1 MLDTINRK
9 VLEAKEHLQSKVSRV
24 PTVSRSIDIP
34 SIPCGQ
40 SYGYHINEDGSI
52 LKHFPPA
59 SDNILGPA
67 YYKPQ
72 FDCSNTTLKYK
83 GIHFGN
89 SLRRLE
95 LPIKSGPGPGQ
106 YDIVQKK
113 TPHYENINIKKDQLQ
128 NCSYLPQFYEVI
140 ILQEEKKGVPGPGK
154 YNITSQFQKI
164 ESMIPNVNVASPAFL
179 SQSQVMFYS
188 YFPIE
193 YKRYNVKLA
202 TSGV

>member
-140 ILQEEKKGVPGPGK
+140 ILQEEKKAG
-154 YNITSQFQKI
+154 FA
-164 ESMIPNVNVASPAFL
+164 E
-179 SQSQVMFYS
+179 
-188 YFPIE
+188 YFPMVSFDMFLIRPRCLIRLMFSPFS
-193 YKRYNVKLA
+193 KT
-202 TSGV
+202 TS